1 MIIITKYSTG
11 KNMSKLVNKYSQ
23 KEYYMGTYKVIPEH
37 IMEASAEM
45 ALEMGESDNSF
56 SRMLLA
62 AKEFREADMTPMF
75 ILDAKNMDVFCV
87 ARETFGKKLH

>member
-1 MIIITKYSTG
+1 M
-11 KNMSKLVNKYSQ
+11 NNKYPEKGFIMSS
-23 KEYYMGTYKVIPEH
+23 YKVIPEH

-62 AKEFREADMTPMF
+62 AKEFKDADMTPIF
-75 ILDAKNMDVFCV
+75 LLDIKKMDVFVV
-87 ARETFGKKLH
+87 ARETFGKKLN

>member
-1 MIIITKYSTG
+1 
-11 KNMSKLVNKYSQ
+11 MSMKSNKYSET
-23 KEYYMGTYKVIPEH
+23 EYYMGTYKVIPEH

-45 ALEMGESDNSF
+45 AMELGESDNSF

-62 AKEFREADMTPMF
+62 AKEFREAEMTPMF